1 MGNANYSLDRTKKR
15 TKGVKISQLNVVSLR
30 KHKIEVAKLL
40 HDYQL
45 DILGLN
51 ETRLSKDTCDNE
63 VSIEGYDI
71 HRHDRD
77 SSGGGVAVYVK
88 DTLAYHKRDDIKD
101 PNLEIIGIEIDPKHA
116 KSYIVLCWYR
126 PPTENTDI
134 NTFEA
139 LTRIIRKLDTEGKE
153 IILTGDTNCDYKK
166 PKDCNTRKLKALY
179 SEFQFEQLITDF
191 TRVATKTSSNGETST
206 TKTVIDHFS
215 TNRPNLISS
224 SGVIKIGMTD
234 HYMVFGIRKLNANL
248 SFIRKEI
255 KTESRNMKN
264 YNREAFLLD
273 LQTIDWEM
281 IISTAGDEPNAMAN
295 KFCDIFHSI
304 LDMHAPL
311 KIRKNTVKHAP
322 SPWIT
327 PRIRNMIH
335 ERDRTK
341 KQAEKDRS
349 IWPKYKRLR
358 NKVTSELRRA
368 VECYFCNLIDEN
380 SNNPKE
386 MWKTINRVLNKSQC
400 STTPRSVM
408 YEGQPIEKQ
417 KGIAEAFNNHFTMI
431 GSKLAEK
438 IEIKESDN
446 PLKYFNDKDALA
458 APNFEFQPITSDLIK
473 NEIKKLK
480 CNKSSGYDK
489 ISVQFVKDA
498 AEILCK
504 PLAAIFNSS
513 FKTGVFPDIW
523 KIARVT
529 SIFKSGSKSDMSNY
543 RPISVLSVF
552 SRLLEK
558 LGHDQVSSYMKEQ
571 KKFATCQ
578 HAFLKM
584 HNTLTSLLNIT
595 DSWFSNVDKH
605 RINISVFLDLK
616 KAFDTVDHGIL
627 LAKLTKYGVAGTS
640 LRWFTSYLTSRKQY
654 CVLNGHKSSLKTVH
668 CGIPQ
673 GSCLGPLLFILYV
686 NDFEQCL
693 KKCTPNMYADDTS
706 VTCSGEDIYDL
717 CNDLKAEI
725 ENITEWLRQNKL
737 SLNTAKTEYM
747 VVGHK
752 RQTNQIPGLLEV
764 NVNGEPIK
772 RAQQV
777 KYLGIMVDENLT
789 WNEQYKNLKG
799 KIKNALSSLRRLNN
813 ILPQSKLDQVYK
825 ALLESHLRYS
835 DELWGNLSNTKL
847 DHLQRLQNRARTLIE
862 GSRLKDGWRCNWLSV
877 SNLIKFDRAVM
888 IYKIIN
894 GLCPDSLQGRLV
906 TRSQIS
912 NYSTRNYLDLDI
924 PRQNL
929 EFSKKSFFY
938 CGAKAWNEIPLQI
951 RMSSTTTTFKKKLKE
966 YLQN

>member
-1 MGNANYSLDRTKKR
+1 
-15 TKGVKISQLNVVSLR
+15 
-30 KHKIEVAKLL
+30 
-40 HDYQL
+40 
-45 DILGLN
+45 
-51 ETRLSKDTCDNE
+51 
-63 VSIEGYDI
+63 
-71 HRHDRD
+71 
-77 SSGGGVAVYVK
+77 
-88 DTLAYHKRDDIKD
+88 
-101 PNLEIIGIEIDPKHA
+101 
-116 KSYIVLCWYR
+116 
-126 PPTENTDI
+126 
-134 NTFEA
+134 
-139 LTRIIRKLDTEGKE
+139 
-153 IILTGDTNCDYKK
+153 
-166 PKDCNTRKLKALY
+166 
-179 SEFQFEQLITDF
+179 
-191 TRVATKTSSNGETST
+191 
-206 TKTVIDHFS
+206 
-215 TNRPNLISS
+215 
-224 SGVIKIGMTD
+224 
-234 HYMVFGIRKLNANL
+234 
-248 SFIRKEI
+248 
-255 KTESRNMKN
+255 
-264 YNREAFLLD
+264 
-273 LQTIDWEM
+273 
-281 IISTAGDEPNAMAN
+281 
-295 KFCDIFHSI
+295 
-304 LDMHAPL
+304 
-311 KIRKNTVKHAP
+311 
-322 SPWIT
+322 
-327 PRIRNMIH
+327 
-335 ERDRTK
+335 
-341 KQAEKDRS
+341 
-349 IWPKYKRLR
+349 
-358 NKVTSELRRA
+358 
-368 VECYFCNLIDEN
+368 
-380 SNNPKE
+380 
-386 MWKTINRVLNKSQC
+386 
-400 STTPRSVM
+400 
-408 YEGQPIEKQ
+408 
-417 KGIAEAFNNHFTMI
+417 
-431 GSKLAEK
+431 
-438 IEIKESDN
+438 
-446 PLKYFNDKDALA
+446 
-458 APNFEFQPITSDLIK
+458 
-473 NEIKKLK
+473 
-480 CNKSSGYDK
+480 
-489 ISVQFVKDA
+489 
-498 AEILCK
+498 
-504 PLAAIFNSS
+504 
-513 FKTGVFPDIW
+513 
-523 KIARVT
+523 
-529 SIFKSGSKSDMSNY
+529 
-543 RPISVLSVF
+543 
-552 SRLLEK
+552 
-558 LGHDQVSSYMKEQ
+558 MKEQ

-595 DSWFSNVDKH
+595 DSLFSNVDKH

-640 LRWFTSYLTSRKQY
+640 LRWVTSYLTSRKQY

-673 GSCLGPLLFILYV
+673 GSCLGPLLLILYV

-706 VTCSGEDIYDL
+706 ITCSGEDIYDL